1 MEEKEKSFVHAD
13 YNFLRKIVW
22 FHMVLR
28 RTKGTDRW
36 MGIALGGVYVFFSHS
51 HIAAFTQNYIFI
63 DTNIE
68 LCSSK
73 EHYIFKSEPFDAERA
88 EES

>member
-51 HIAAFTQNYIFI
+51 LISPHLLKIIYLWTPILNSGISI
-63 DTNIE
+63 I
-68 LCSSK
+68 
-73 EHYIFKSEPFDAERA
+73 
-88 EES
+88 

>member
-51 HIAAFTQNYIFI
+51 QNYIFI

-68 LCSSK
+68 LCISK
-73 EHYIFKSEPFDAERA
+73 RTLYI
-88 EES
+88 

>member
-36 MGIALGGVYVFFSHS
+36 MGIALGGVYVYFSLILIS
-51 HIAAFTQNYIFI
+51 PRIYLKLYIYKTQY
-63 DTNIE
+63 
-68 LCSSK
+68 
-73 EHYIFKSEPFDAERA
+73 
-88 EES
+88 